1 MALLGSLLPCSSL
14 SLLHQLLLQ
23 VLLLLS
29 SVPCPLLRLLWHQMK
44 TATLLVSLAA
54 WHRTAP
60 LPVLQPC
67 LLLPLPSLHP
77 LLWLRLPLVLLP
89 HCQPLQRGFPR
100 LVLSV
105 LSVWWQQVLQ
115 VHLAFQMRTVVMPV
129 PLCLLPVCPSLPPV
143 LQLSP
148 GR

>member
-14 SLLHQLLLQ
+14 SLLNQLLLW
-23 VLLLLS
+23 VLLL

-54 WHRTAP
+54 WHRTVP

-105 LSVWWQQVLQ
+105 WWQQVLQQ